1 MRQEWCGSCSLH
13 PFEKGHVAA
22 FSLKLN
28 AGSIMNRE
36 KDGETMRM
44 ISMYRE
50 RGIERFKPQTLQL
63 VVIKLSSS
71 FALFRLFQFFVD
83 KREADE
89 TINHEAQWMLGWN
102 RLPRETWND
111 LISHKNQSEKKK
123 HALFID
129 CFNEVHGFKII
140 YLCIWRI
147 NQDKYFHKNRDIE
160 NP

>member
-1 MRQEWCGSCSLH
+1 M
-13 PFEKGHVAA
+13 A

-71 FALFRLFQFFVD
+71 FSPLSVFRGQA
-83 KREADE
+83 RS
-89 TINHEAQWMLGWN
+89 G
-102 RLPRETWND
+102 
-111 LISHKNQSEKKK
+111 
-123 HALFID
+123 
-129 CFNEVHGFKII
+129 
-140 YLCIWRI
+140 
-147 NQDKYFHKNRDIE
+147 
-160 NP
+160 